1 MLDTTICKTWPFAI
15 RREDKN
21 EMELVKMVEE
31 IEEKRVLINHPG
43 TGVHRSTR
51 KHQSNFLIE
60 LLNEPCF
67 FHPNESSSSL

>member
-1 MLDTTICKTWPFAI
+1 
-15 RREDKN
+15 
-21 EMELVKMVEE
+21 MELVKMVEQ

-60 LLNEPCF
+60 LLNESCF